1 VCEPRVDLDR
11 LGATEALFSLGNG
24 YLGVRGTLDEGEP
37 CVFHGTFHA
46 GVFETF
52 PLSYPEGGYGHP
64 EEGQAMV
71 GVADATPLRLLV
83 DGVTLDLGE
92 LPVQE
97 HHRELDLRSGT
108 LERVLRWPVPAG
120 PTVEVRSTRLVS
132 LAHRSVLAVRYQVTA
147 LDGPAHVVLRSDLAG
162 VVDRPEVHNED
173 PRVAEALAAPF
184 EVLRQRHTGSG
195 GVVTTRT
202 RRSGIGAAAA
212 VEHRVVEGEGVLSSE
227 DGDHRVSTTLVAH
240 LAPGQAVT
248 VLKVAGY
255 AWSHGSSSAALES
268 AALAAV
274 DGGLDLGWE
283 GLVATQREVLDRFWA
298 GTDVEVDGDPELQAA
313 LRYNLFQLFCASACT
328 SGAPVSAKGLTG
340 VGYDGHTFWDI
351 EGFVLPALTFL
362 QPEMARR
369 LLRWRASTL
378 DEARTRAGV
387 LDLQGATF
395 PWRTIDGRECSP
407 YWPASTAAMHL
418 NADISR
424 AFWLWSDVTGEP
436 LEQVGGL
443 EVLVETARLW
453 MSMGNEDADGAWH
466 LFGMT
471 GPDEYTGVVDDNVFT
486 NLMARRNLLRAAA
499 ACEAAE
505 DRARGLGVDR
515 SEMASWRAAADSV
528 HVPRDEGLRVH
539 PANDNF
545 TTYREWRFEDKQGR
559 YPVQEHSHYAKI
571 YRRQVVKQADL
582 VLALWWCRDD
592 FTEEELARDLDYY
605 EARTVRDSSL
615 SAAVQAVVCA
625 RAGHVDLAHRYLREC
640 ALVDLRDLQEDTTD
654 GLHLAS
660 VAGAWLA
667 LAAGLGGLRED
678 REELEL
684 APVLP
689 AGLSRTAYHLSWRG
703 RLLRVET
710 TRDGTTVTLVRGSGP
725 VPVVLDG
732 VPAEVAEGRPARAP
746 LREPEPLLPEPRQP
760 AGREPRA

>member
-1 VCEPRVDLDR
+1 MCEPRVDLDR

-71 GVADATPLRLLV
+71 GVADATP
-83 DGVTLDLGE
+83 
-92 LPVQE
+92 
-97 HHRELDLRSGT
+97 
-108 LERVLRWPVPAG
+108 
-120 PTVEVRSTRLVS
+120 
-132 LAHRSVLAVRYQVTA
+132 
-147 LDGPAHVVLRSDLAG
+147 
-162 VVDRPEVHNED
+162 
-173 PRVAEALAAPF
+173 
-184 EVLRQRHTGSG
+184 
-195 GVVTTRT
+195 
-202 RRSGIGAAAA
+202 
-212 VEHRVVEGEGVLSSE
+212 
-227 DGDHRVSTTLVAH
+227 
-240 LAPGQAVT
+240 
-248 VLKVAGY
+248 
-255 AWSHGSSSAALES
+255 
-268 AALAAV
+268 
-274 DGGLDLGWE
+274 
-283 GLVATQREVLDRFWA
+283 
-298 GTDVEVDGDPELQAA
+298 
-313 LRYNLFQLFCASACT
+313 
-328 SGAPVSAKGLTG
+328 
-340 VGYDGHTFWDI
+340 
-351 EGFVLPALTFL
+351 
-362 QPEMARR
+362 
-369 LLRWRASTL
+369 
-378 DEARTRAGV
+378 
-387 LDLQGATF
+387 
-395 PWRTIDGRECSP
+395 
-407 YWPASTAAMHL
+407 
-418 NADISR
+418 
-424 AFWLWSDVTGEP
+424 
-436 LEQVGGL
+436 
-443 EVLVETARLW
+443 
-453 MSMGNEDADGAWH
+453 
-466 LFGMT
+466 
-471 GPDEYTGVVDDNVFT
+471 
-486 NLMARRNLLRAAA
+486 
-499 ACEAAE
+499 
-505 DRARGLGVDR
+505 
-515 SEMASWRAAADSV
+515 
-528 HVPRDEGLRVH
+528 
-539 PANDNF
+539 
-545 TTYREWRFEDKQGR
+545 
-559 YPVQEHSHYAKI
+559 
-571 YRRQVVKQADL
+571 QADL

-689 AGLSRTAYHLSWRG
+689 AGLSRTAYRLSWRG

-746 LREPEPLLPEPRQP
+746 LREPEPLLPEPRRP